1 MKSVDDFVV
10 KMKNIFT
17 VITDHSAIVCNLF
30 LCYIYNTEEIQYKS
44 SSVLIFVYE
53 PL

>member
-17 VITDHSAIVCNLF
+17 VITDHSTIVCNLF
-30 LCYIYNTEEIQYKS
+30 LCYIYNTEEIQYNA